1 MVLQIKTMS
10 RPLYKNQ
17 FEKQLKPVKKI
28 KTNKATKLRYTW
40 YFHFISC
47 KIIFLGNWRKGSD
60 DVILVGTY

>member
-28 KTNKATKLRYTW
+28 KTNKATKLDI
-40 YFHFISC
+40 HDIS
-47 KIIFLGNWRKGSD
+47 
-60 DVILVGTY
+60 ILSPAK